1 MTFRLFCRRCEVIQ
15 EVEEERD
22 SCRSTTPSRPRSK
35 TKREKDQEN
44 KKMKNFKKD
53 KSSSL
58 KSSSDVEEKE
68 ILTDTDNS
76 SSNWVTQSQVTV
88 SDSSENGE
96 KRAETQEKFNNDE
109 GSTADIKSLTD
120 TYTVVSESDDNHVV
134 VVSKQANETYQEDKY
149 LEQNLDEIPTK
160 DTDKIESE
168 PKTERSR
175 GNIPISTGSK
185 PYLRSHSGSWKT
197 HRRRRQSKTDK
208 ISASLPADQP
218 FQANLSQ
225 STPRDQLK
233 GLDSGGSKHVEF
245 PKLNEEKG
253 NNHPTRDTAS
263 ASPPLP
269 PVSSSTA
276 SISPPRPSTGTGRI
290 SRSIENVISK
300 LDRRSMSVLPQIGKS
315 DSEGELLF
323 YTTLHDNIFHFV
335 IRPSGS

>member
-1 MTFRLFCRRCEVIQ
+1 
-15 EVEEERD
+15 
-22 SCRSTTPSRPRSK
+22 
-35 TKREKDQEN
+35 
-44 KKMKNFKKD
+44 MKNLKKE
-53 KSSSL
+53 KSSSV

-88 SDSSENGE
+88 SDNTESGE
-96 KRAETQEKFNNDE
+96 KRTEEKFNNED
-109 GSTADIKSLTD
+109 GSTTDIKSLTD
-120 TYTVVSESDDNHVV
+120 TYTVVSESDDNHVIV
-134 VVSKQANETYQEDKY
+134 VPEQGNDIYQKEKDC
-149 LEQNLDEIPTK
+149 EQNLDEIPTK
-160 DTDKIESE
+160 DTDKVECE
-168 PKTERSR
+168 QKTERSR

-208 ISASLPADQP
+208 ISASLPAEQP

-233 GLDSGGSKHVEF
+233 NSDSGGSKHVEF

-253 NNHPTRDTAS
+253 SNHPTRDTAS

-276 SISPPRPSTGTGRI
+276 SIPPPRPSTGTGRI

-315 DSEGELLF
+315 DSEGKKIVF
-323 YTTLHDNIFHFV
+323 
-335 IRPSGS
+335 